1 MQVQKECGLSNGCS
15 MYLLLILV
23 VLQLRGCLGVSGVSL
38 GVSTYG
44 DQVYAGEGMHHAHYA
59 STTQITHEH
68 ADMQTPRRH
77 HADTTQTPRRHHA
90 DTTQTP
96 RRHHAGT
103 TQTPRR
109 HHAGTTQA
117 LHVHIHPIITSN
129 PIPSL
134 ITP

>member
-68 ADMQTPRRH
+68 AD
-77 HADTTQTPRRHHA
+77 TTQT
-90 DTTQTP
+90 
-96 RRHHAGT
+96 
-103 TQTPRR
+103 
-109 HHAGTTQA
+109 